1 MAVDTPPRWYQ
12 VLPVHI
18 RPDER
23 KVANLEEL
31 RVSLKMRDELFMIAL
46 ASSPWAVIR
55 AQEATR
61 DSLQQQI
68 PDADERKLWTAV
80 VLARLEV
87 KLMSP
92 APWDPPPDEIRR
104 RMENIQDV
112 MRGMVTWE
120 DVLRYILDMDRT
132 GTAADPASPQFQIN
146 ALLDK

>member
-1 MAVDTPPRWYQ
+1 MAADTPPRWYH

-18 RPDER
+18 RPAEQ
-23 KVANLEEL
+23 KVAKLEEL
-31 RVSLKMRDELFMIAL
+31 RASLKMRDELFMIAL
-46 ASSPWAVIR
+46 ASSPWAVVR

-61 DSLQQQI
+61 ESLQQQI
-68 PDADERKLWTAV
+68 PDV

-112 MRGMVTWE
+112 MRGVASWE
-120 DVLRYILDMDRT
+120 DVLRYILEMDRT

-146 ALLDK
+146 ALLEE